1 MAAGGTTTGAR
12 PGGRAPDRRRH
23 RRYLVGGMPVAL
35 RRRMAVVVSVAVAAA
50 VAGAASGGFTPAWS
64 YVPAPVRARLAV
76 KSGGSLYL
84 PARTPLFY
92 RYRSGAAV
100 TNGTLSV
107 TFRNRVRIRQGVWR
121 WTKQSLLWRA
131 LPLRS
136 GADCATWSKPD
147 RTLQLGGNRVFWSA
161 GTGGG
166 TAWRCVTDRR
176 GRTFVL
182 GASRGGKLGDVALAR
197 VVASGLDVSGRTGV
211 PRVALSA
218 TPKTVPR
225 GRSVLVRGLAGSC
238 AAGDT
243 VTVLSRAFPATRTFA
258 GVPAVFAQ
266 VGAAGRF
273 SATVRIPA
281 VRRPGSYVLTARCGG
296 GNLGVSAHL
305 AVTR

>member
-1 MAAGGTTTGAR
+1 
-12 PGGRAPDRRRH
+12 
-23 RRYLVGGMPVAL
+23 MPITL
-35 RRRMAVVVSVAVAAA
+35 RRPVAVVVSVAVAAT
-50 VAGAASGGFTPAWS
+50 VAGTASAGFTPAWS

-92 RYRSGAAV
+92 RYRSGASV

-121 WTKQSLLWRA
+121 WTKQTFLWRV
-131 LPLRS
+131 LPLPS
-136 GADCATWSKPD
+136 GTTCTTWSTPD
-147 RTLQLGGNRVFWSA
+147 KTLQLGGNKVLWSA
-161 GTGGG
+161 GKGGG

-176 GRTFVL
+176 GRTLVL
-182 GASRGGKLGDVALAR
+182 TASRGGKLGDVALGR
-197 VVASGLDVSGRTGV
+197 VVASGLDVSGRSGA
-211 PRVALSA
+211 PRVALSVS
-218 TPKTVPR
+218 PMTVRR
-225 GRSVLVRGLAGSC
+225 GQAVLVRGLAGGC
-238 AAGDT
+238 AAGNT
-243 VTVLSRAFPATRTFA
+243 VTVISRAFPATRTFA

-281 VRRPGSYVLTARCGG
+281 ARRSGSYVLTARCGG